1 MIATWYPVKES
12 LTDAAVDL
20 ETIVM
25 LKRSM
30 SLLLQIAKRSSQD
43 RSSTVQTRD
52 IAIGKHMVRKDG
64 G

>member
-12 LTDAAVDL
+12 LTNAAVDL

-30 SLLLQIAKRSSQD
+30 SLLLQKEA
-43 RSSTVQTRD
+43 
-52 IAIGKHMVRKDG
+52 VRTDLEPLKQET
-64 G
+64 